1 MPKTLENT
9 LFFDIIDIEIS
20 LSEERAPT
28 IISCWVLFCIYRG
41 LRYMRDDNR
50 TSIGIDLDNI
60 PKDMKAMSK
69 EQRQQVIDAVRSGE
83 IEHKQIKA
91 SLNNLVPMS
100 SRPEEEQRAI
110 RRKGWE
116 KMTELKGERKTA
128 KQILDNLL
136 PIFASD
142 SATDNNDSISDD
154 IKKLIKKHNVKL
166 TQYDLI
172 MLAMI
177 SRAQNGDV
185 KAASYVS
192 DHFGD
197 VVVKETHN
205 VNESMSQADKEL
217 IRNISDRLG
226 IANDIIDID

>member
-1 MPKTLENT
+1 MKEHRQLQVVGC
-9 LFFDIIDIEIS
+9 FFY
-20 LSEERAPT
+20 
-28 IISCWVLFCIYRG
+28 FRG
-41 LRYMRDDNR
+41 LRYMGDNENNP
-50 TSIGIDLDNI
+50 INIDIDNI
-60 PKDMKAMSK
+60 PKDMKAMSR
-69 EQRQQVIDAVRSGE
+69 EQRQQVIDAVKSGE

-154 IKKLIKKHNVKL
+154 IKRLIKKHNVKL

-185 KAASYVS
+185 KAASYIS

-205 VNESMSQADKEL
+205 VNESISQADKDL

-226 IANDIIDID
+226 IANDIIDIE